1 MKENIIQ
8 WIRDWF
14 ETQSNNA
21 DGIVI
26 GISGG
31 KDSTVVAKL
40 CVEAIGKE
48 NVLGVLMPNG
58 DQKDIKDSFKVC
70 ELLGIKSEII
80 NIKDTEQTLLQE
92 LFNNYITPS
101 REAIINVAPRLR
113 MITLYTIA
121 QTKNYRVAGTGNAT
135 EKVLGYF
142 TKWGDGAHD
151 FNPIG
156 MLTCTQVIELG
167 RELGLPEELIT
178 KTPSDGLTGKT
189 DEEQF
194 GYTYAEIDYVIEN
207 ELEEGEVFE
216 FINNLY
222 NKNLH
227 KLLPIPTYGYDD

>member
-227 KLLPIPTYGYDD
+227 KLLPIPTYGYDY